1 MPVRRAEATW
11 KGDLKGGEGWVKS
24 ETNSVQGKYSAASR
38 FEDGTGTNPE
48 ELIAAAHAGCYS
60 MALSAELAGAGS
72 TPTTIDTK
80 AEVKIEKVG
89 DGFAITG
96 ITLSTKGIVPGIS
109 KDDFLKIAEQAK
121 TGCPVS
127 KALASVPITLSAEL
141 VSG

>member
-11 KGDLKGGEGWVKS
+11 KGDLKSGEGWVKS

-72 TPTTIDTK
+72 TPTTIDTT

-127 KALASVPITLSAEL
+127 KALASVPITLNAEL